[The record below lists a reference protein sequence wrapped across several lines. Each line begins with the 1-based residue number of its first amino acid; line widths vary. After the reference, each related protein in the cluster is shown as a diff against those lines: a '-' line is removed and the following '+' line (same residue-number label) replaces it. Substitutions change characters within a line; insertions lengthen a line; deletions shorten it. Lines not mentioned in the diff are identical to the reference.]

1 MEEVWQDI
9 SLCPLQD
16 NSRPLRPAD
25 AAVPQRHEIGNFH
38 DFFNAAD
45 RSLPE
50 PIPQKGISFPVFPH
64 LGSPV
69 FQGSST
75 PLGGGGG
82 TGDKKSLSGEQWH
95 KRRIKNR
102 ESADRSR
109 ARKQEL
115 PLSIF
120 SFSFLAY
127 TQELELKVD
136 RLKKENAK
144 LRRLLHLEFEVVGA
158 ELPKKNT
165 LCRTLTAPF

>member
-64 LGSPV
+64 NGSRTV
-69 FQGSST
+69 DGGG
-75 PLGGGGG
+75 GGGGG

-120 SFSFLAY
+120 SAY

-144 LRRLLHLEFEVVGA
+144 LRRLLHLVGRKLA
-158 ELPKKNT
+158 CLHFFG
-165 LCRTLTAPF
+165 LVALIDFVFIFLSAGI